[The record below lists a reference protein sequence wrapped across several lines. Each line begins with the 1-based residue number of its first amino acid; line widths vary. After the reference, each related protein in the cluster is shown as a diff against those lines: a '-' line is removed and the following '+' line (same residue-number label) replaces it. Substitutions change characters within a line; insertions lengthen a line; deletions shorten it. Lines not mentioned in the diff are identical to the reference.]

1 MRTNYVGANWLREA
15 ISDSSNGNASAKRV
29 AMLSA
34 VFALSIAVVV
44 LAAAAFNGRDV
55 ALALGT
61 VTVPLAG
68 LGGYSYVGGKIAE
81 NNRGDSTT
89 TSSTLAQQT
98 TEVKS

>member
-1 MRTNYVGANWLREA
+1 MNWLREA
-15 ISDSSNGNASAKRV
+15 ISDGTSGNASAKRV

-34 VFALSIAVVV
+34 VFALSIAVIV

-81 NNRGDSTT
+81 SNRGEST
-89 TSSTLAQQT
+89 TSSTLVQQT
-98 TEVKS
+98 TEIKT